1 MSPAACHEVAHHFQQ
16 KTPPLRGI
24 SMPLFHRAVPP
35 LELCGVRSSPP
46 PFFQS
51 CRLARL
57 RLANRL
63 RRAPRTFRR
72 AANPSRLL
80 RRAPLH
86 RLCPLRYPARRR
98 PPPPRTPPPT
108 PAPALHSF

>member
-51 CRLARL
+51 CRLAPL
-57 RLANRL
+57 RSANRL
-63 RRAPRTFRR
+63 RRAPEMFRR
-72 AANPSRLL
+72 GANPCHLL
-80 RRAPLH
+80 RGSSLPFLVAGEGFAGRC
-86 RLCPLRYPARRR
+86 RL
-98 PPPPRTPPPT
+98 PPPSPSAASNA
-108 PAPALHSF
+108 APSL